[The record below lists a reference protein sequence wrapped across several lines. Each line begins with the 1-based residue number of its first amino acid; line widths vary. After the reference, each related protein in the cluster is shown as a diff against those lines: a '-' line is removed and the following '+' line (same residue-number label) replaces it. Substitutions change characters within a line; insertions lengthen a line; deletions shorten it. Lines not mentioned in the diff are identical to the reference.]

1 MKKKSPAYT
10 LILTVAAMVFAVL
23 VIALV
28 VINGR
33 PSGEHDE
40 SSGTEPDL
48 TVDFDVTTD
57 AELWTETAEAYTSET
72 ETETETAE
80 TDEPAPEQT
89 IPVGI
94 YVKTASK
101 LYSLTSEYTSAW
113 PENDSDSAWSV
124 DTWTYPGTK
133 NLICDVAYFAVLAS
147 DESEIKL
154 TYWDETWT
162 ERWDANVGD
171 ASAKIGFEFE
181 VRLKDGGT
189 ATATVLSPADTF
201 ALEEYFELYLY
212 DCVAHAH
219 DSWYSHITEKTCY
232 DDTKNVMIK
241 ITLRNGCYDV
251 EEIAMTAF
259 VYTSDELDEN
269 GNYTG
274 ANKFT
279 CTVKRG

>member
-1 MKKKSPAYT
+1 M
-10 LILTVAAMVFAVL
+10 IFAVF
-23 VIALV
+23 VIAVV
-28 VINGR
+28 VIGGSAKKTDNGTDET
-33 PSGEHDE
+33 SGVETNSTVDLVTVTDTDTE
-40 SSGTEPDL
+40 TEPSENE
-48 TVDFDVTTD
+48 DF
-57 AELWTETAEAYTSET
+57 ET
-72 ETETETAE
+72 ETEE
-80 TDEPAPEQT
+80 TDMPAPEQT
-89 IPVGI
+89 IPIGI

-101 LYSLTSEYTSAW
+101 LYSLMSEYTSAW

-133 NLICDVAYFAVLAS
+133 NLICDVAYFAVIAS

-171 ASAKIGFEFE
+171 TSAKIGFEFE
-181 VRLKDGGT
+181 VRLKDGDT
-189 ATATVLSPADTF
+189 ISKTVLGPADTF
-201 ALEEYFELYLY
+201 ALEQYFELYLY

-219 DSWYSHITEKTCY
+219 DSWYSHITEKTCC
-232 DDTKNVMIK
+232 DDTQNVMIK

-259 VYTSDELDEN
+259 VYTPDELDEN